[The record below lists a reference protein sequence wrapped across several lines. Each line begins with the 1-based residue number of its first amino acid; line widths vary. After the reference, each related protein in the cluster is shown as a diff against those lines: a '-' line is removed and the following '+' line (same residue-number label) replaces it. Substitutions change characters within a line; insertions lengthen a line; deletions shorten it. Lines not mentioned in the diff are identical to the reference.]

1 MYWENDI
8 VLSRFYLWHN
18 YQLVEGGQYFAQEV
32 VIVVSVVDWIL
43 CIFHVF
49 NRLDIPSGQIPIRYQ
64 MLGLKTKLEFDGRMC
79 NEIRLIFC
87 QFRYNFIFKYP
98 TLLVGILICREAAF
112 CAQGMVFDHIPISY
126 NNIGSGWIY
135 NDTECY
141 FTSRW
146 EINFTCYSKYNC
158 CHEIK
163 SAIHCQGNT
172 EKKILS
178 AL

>member
-1 MYWENDI
+1 VSMWGNRNHGPFSATLSPSQCNCYAKKNLCRTGIYKCSKCIENTTFFTSNNIVHVKVYWENDI

-79 NEIRLIFC
+79 NEMQQL
-87 QFRYNFIFKYP
+87 Y
-98 TLLVGILICREAAF
+98 LE
-112 CAQGMVFDHIPISY
+112 
-126 NNIGSGWIY
+126 
-135 NDTECY
+135 
-141 FTSRW
+141 
-146 EINFTCYSKYNC
+146 
-158 CHEIK
+158 
-163 SAIHCQGNT
+163 
-172 EKKILS
+172 
-178 AL
+178 